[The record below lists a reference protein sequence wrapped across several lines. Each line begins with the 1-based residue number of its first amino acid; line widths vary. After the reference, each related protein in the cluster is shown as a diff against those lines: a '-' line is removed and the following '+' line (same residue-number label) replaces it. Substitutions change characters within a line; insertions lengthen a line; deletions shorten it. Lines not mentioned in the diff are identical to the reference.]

1 MHTGVCIES
10 GSERFV
16 RGFFFRLHRI
26 ELTMLALE
34 LVSLA
39 KAKDQCTYG
48 TPYPMIVEGQNFVLI
63 YLLIWGGKSLQTW
76 QPGN

>member
-1 MHTGVCIES
+1 
-10 GSERFV
+10 
-16 RGFFFRLHRI
+16 
-26 ELTMLALE
+26 MLALE

>member
-1 MHTGVCIES
+1 MSVLKAGLKDSLEV
-10 GSERFV
+10 
-16 RGFFFRLHRI
+16 FFFSITRVK
-26 ELTMLALE
+26 LTMLALE

-63 YLLIWGGKSLQTW
+63 YLLIWGGKSLQIW